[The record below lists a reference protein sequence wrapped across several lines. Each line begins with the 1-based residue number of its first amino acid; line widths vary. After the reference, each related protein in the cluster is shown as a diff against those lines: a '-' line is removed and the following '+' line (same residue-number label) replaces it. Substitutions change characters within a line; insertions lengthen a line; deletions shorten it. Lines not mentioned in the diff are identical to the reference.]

1 MALSIIIVLS
11 VKSAFCGV
19 QCNSDLPQRGK
30 GGVHSM
36 GKGRDREIQQ
46 RRQRR
51 RWRINQRSQ
60 MQVQFD
66 CPGNQVMIYDYL
78 HEKFN
83 YKSIMNFG
91 LLVPSLRRYLLI
103 TNY

>member
-1 MALSIIIVLS
+1 MALSIIKVDS
-11 VKSAFCGV
+11 VKSMFCGV
-19 QCNSDLPQRGK
+19 RCNSDLPQRGK

-51 RWRINQRSQ
+51 IWTINQRSK

-66 CPGNQVMIYDYL
+66 SPGKQVMVYDYL
-78 HEKFN
+78 
-83 YKSIMNFG
+83 SA
-91 LLVPSLRRYLLI
+91 L
-103 TNY
+103 